1 MPTIEKPTAKTATK
15 LSFRPRHIILRVSYG
30 LFKLC
35 AKLPLRIQ
43 LSLGRGIAFIM
54 WPLLGQ
60 RMHVAR
66 TNLKL
71 CFPELDDAKREA
83 LLRRHVDA
91 LGMGVFDAVASWF
104 SADAL
109 LSEQYR
115 IEGVEHLDAALARGK
130 GVLLLGAHFTTQ
142 EMGVRMLSLHHQVH
156 CVYRRHSDPVQEAT
170 VLQARLRHFADM
182 IPSDDMRKALKYLRQ
197 GKIVWYTP
205 DQDFGEYGMEHSV
218 FLPFFGVDAATV
230 TVPGRLAQSTGAA
243 LVPFFFRREADGHY
257 LLRIL
262 PPLDEAAGEPVEVAR
277 VFNELLEQ
285 EIKEAPEQY
294 LWVHQRFKT
303 RPDPAEASPYVLTE
317 DKNS

>member
-15 LSFRPRHIILRVSYG
+15 LSFRPRHIILRFSYG

-35 AKLPLRIQ
+35 AKLPLRTQ

-54 WPLLGQ
+54 WPFLGQ

-71 CFPELDDAKREA
+71 CFPELDEAKREA
-83 LLRRHVDA
+83 LLRCHVDA

-115 IEGVEHLDAALARGK
+115 IEGAEHLDAALAAGK

-142 EMGVRMLSLHHQVH
+142 EMGVRMLSFHHQVH
-156 CVYRRHSDPVQEAT
+156 CVYRRHSDPVQEAM

-243 LVPFFFRREADGHY
+243 LVPFFFRREVDGRY

-262 PPLDEAAGEPVEVAR
+262 PPLDEFADDPIEVAR

-285 EIKEAPEQY
+285 EVKKAPEQY

-303 RPDPAEASPYVLTE
+303 RPDPAEASPYVLPE

>member
-1 MPTIEKPTAKTATK
+1 MPTIEKPSAKGANK
-15 LSFRPRHIILRVSYG
+15 LSFRPRHIILRFSYG
-30 LFKLC
+30 LLKLC

-71 CFPELDDAKREA
+71 CFPELDEAKREA

-109 LSEQYR
+109 LSKQYS
-115 IEGVEHLDAALARGK
+115 IEGAEHLDAALAAGK

-142 EMGVRMLSLHHQVH
+142 EMGVRMLSFHHQVH
-156 CVYRRHSDPVQEAT
+156 CVYRRHSDPVQEVM

-243 LVPFFFRREADGHY
+243 LVPFFFRREVDGRY

-262 PPLDEAAGEPVEVAR
+262 PPLDEFADDPTAVAR

-285 EIKEAPEQY
+285 EVKEAPEQY

-303 RPDPAEASPYVLTE
+303 RPDPEEASPYVLSE

>member
-1 MPTIEKPTAKTATK
+1 MPNIEKPTVKSASK
-15 LSFRPRHIILRVSYG
+15 LPFRPRHIILRVSYG

-35 AKLPLRIQ
+35 AKLPLRTQ

-60 RMHVAR
+60 RRHVAR

-71 CFPELDDAKREA
+71 CFPELNDSEREA

-109 LSEQYR
+109 LSKQYR
-115 IEGVEHLDAALARGK
+115 IEGAEYLEAALARGK

-142 EMGVRMLSLHHQVH
+142 EMGVRMLSFHHQIH
-156 CVYRRHSDPVQEAT
+156 CVYRRHSDPSQEAM

-205 DQDFGEYGMEHSV
+205 DQDFGEYGMGHSV
-218 FLPFFGVDAATV
+218 FLPFFGVEAATV

-243 LVPFFFRREADGHY
+243 LLPFFFRREADGRY

-262 PPLDEAAGEPVEVAR
+262 PPLDEFADEPVDVAR

-285 EIKEAPEQY
+285 EVKESPEQY

-303 RPDPAEASPYVLTE
+303 RPDPAEASPYALTE

>member
-15 LSFRPRHIILRVSYG
+15 LSFRPRYIILRFSYG

-35 AKLPLRIQ
+35 AKLPLRTQ
-43 LSLGRGIAFIM
+43 LRLGRGIAFIM
-54 WPLLGQ
+54 WPFLGH

-71 CFPELDDAKREA
+71 CFPELNDLEREA
-83 LLRRHVDA
+83 LLRRHVNA

-115 IEGVEHLDAALARGK
+115 IEGAEHLDAALAAGK

-142 EMGVRMLSLHHQVH
+142 EMGVRMLSFHHQVH
-156 CVYRRHSDPVQEAT
+156 CVYRRHSDPVQEAM

-243 LVPFFFRREADGHY
+243 LVPFFFRREVDGRY

-262 PPLDEAAGEPVEVAR
+262 PPLDEFADDPTAVAR

-285 EIKEAPEQY
+285 EVREAPEQY

-303 RPDPAEASPYVLTE
+303 RPDLAEASPYVLSE
-317 DKNS
+317 DKNR